1 MKASDIT
8 GLTYQELLNYP
19 TAELHDMLATVSKAA
34 NQRITRLEKAG
45 VASYSPAYSALSQG
59 RTASGKKGRFG
70 VGKIAKEETGKKQRM
85 KYIQEIMRANSF
97 MQSESSQVKRSKE
110 LKRDFDAQFGETTR
124 KQRERAFAVKDKLE
138 QMGHFQS
145 SVGSLTTLQ
154 VIIDIV
160 KNTRV
165 RSVDKLVDMAEEAL
179 RPIYEEQQIKE
190 YRAAQARY
198 EFFK

>member
-59 RTASGKKGRFG
+59 RTSSGKKGRFG
-70 VGKIAKEETGKKQRM
+70 VGNISKESSGKKQRM

-97 MQSESSQVKRSKE
+97 MKAESSQVKRSKE
-110 LKRDFDAQFGETTR
+110 LKNKFDAQFGDTTR

-138 QMGHFQS
+138 QRGYFQS
-145 SVGSLTTLQ
+145 SIGSPVVLKT
-154 VIIDIV
+154 IISIV

-165 RSVDKLVDMAEEAL
+165 RSIDKLVDMAEETL

>member
-1 MKASDIT
+1 MKASHIT

-70 VGKIAKEETGKKQRM
+70 VGNISKESSGKKQRM

-97 MQSESSQVKRSKE
+97 MQAESSQVKRSKE
-110 LKRDFDAQFGETTR
+110 LKSKFDKQFGDTTR

-138 QMGHFQS
+138 QRGYFQS
-145 SVGSLTTLQ
+145 SIGSPIVLKT
-154 VIIDIV
+154 IINIV

-165 RSVDKLVDMAEEAL
+165 RSIDKLVDMAEDAL

>member
-1 MKASDIT
+1 MKASEIT
-8 GLTYQELLNYP
+8 GLTYQELLNY
-19 TAELHDMLATVSKAA
+19 TTVELHDMLATVSKAA

-70 VGKIAKEETGKKQRM
+70 VGKIAKEETGKKRRM

-97 MQSESSQVKRSKE
+97 MQAESSQVKRSKE
-110 LKRDFDAQFGETTR
+110 LKSKFDEQFGDTTR

-138 QMGHFQS
+138 QRGYFQS
-145 SVGSLTTLQ
+145 SIGSPIVLKT
-154 VIIDIV
+154 IINIV

-165 RSVDKLVDMAEEAL
+165 RSIDKLVDMAEEAL

>member
-1 MKASDIT
+1 MKASEIT

-19 TAELHDMLATVSKAA
+19 TAELHDMLVTVSKAA

-70 VGKIAKEETGKKQRM
+70 VGNISKESSGKKRRM

-97 MQSESSQVKRSKE
+97 MQAESSQVKRSRE
-110 LKRDFDAQFGETTR
+110 LKSKFDKQFGDTTR

-138 QMGHFQS
+138 QRGYFQS
-145 SVGSLTTLQ
+145 SIGSPIVLKT
-154 VIIDIV
+154 IINIV
-160 KNTRV
+160 KNTRI
-165 RSVDKLVDMAEEAL
+165 RSIDKLVDMAEEAL